1 MYYGWMHERNFSKIY
16 VEGIQ
21 SFMKLIRTRIDW
33 NIKIRCPYH
42 DFLNRN
48 FQTKDAVYYE
58 FLLKGNMKYY
68 VQWIFHGEQSKLR
81 DYDEAI
87 ENEDGNDE
95 WTKEEHVSNNE
106 LHNMLEE
113 IGGKS
118 QYNQETTSSNNRC
131 DNLSTAMQRI
141 FTNCWKNLNV
151 NCVKH
156 AKNLE
161 SFISCE
167 IAPLINVQSVEQQVI

>member
-1 MYYGWMHERNFSKIY
+1 
-16 VEGIQ
+16 
-21 SFMKLIRTRIDW
+21 
-33 NIKIRCPYH
+33 
-42 DFLNRN
+42 
-48 FQTKDAVYYE
+48 
-58 FLLKGNMKYY
+58 MKYY

-87 ENEDGNDE
+87 YNEDGNDE

-131 DNLSTAMQRI
+131 DNLSTAMQ
-141 FTNCWKNLNV
+141 
-151 NCVKH
+151 
-156 AKNLE
+156 
-161 SFISCE
+161 
-167 IAPLINVQSVEQQVI
+167 